1 MSNATTVDEL
11 AINVVAEAKPAADS
25 IGLLVT
31 ALEGLDAILAPA
43 VAKLAALA
51 VVIPK
56 VSMSALK
63 GTIASGSVELGK
75 TGTAADNARAE
86 LLRLGNQFRETQ
98 TGMAAGTIP
107 ANTAF
112 KQMGTILGNTNTQ
125 IMQMKRI
132 GTDLIPSSELELADA
147 GFSKMDFEVKKLASS
162 LGVVPPSLNK
172 ASIAAERFGGSLKSF
187 QNNTKNVD
195 PISPNFPVQLDQ
207 AKRALAQMKSQLF
220 AVSRE
225 QSTGGAFNTTQISRY
240 SSAISAATNRLQKL
254 TTTAAFAQKMQ
265 SSTVMMGGAG
275 FPAAPLA
282 YTPAFTQSATVASAA
297 MKTTTAAIKET
308 APALATVQNKVSSF
322 TQKLQAM
329 GTDGTKAT
337 NMLGGSFIQLRSTIF
352 FAFFAIGA
360 LVVLFKAF
368 VGASAM
374 LIEKI
379 NLFKVTMGKGAE
391 AASAYGDAITN
402 ALGLDPMAFKTTN
415 ANFQLLAVS
424 LGMTAEK
431 ATIVSRNLT
440 QLAYDYAS
448 FKDMSFADVE
458 AKFTSALAGQTRAV
472 ARLGI
477 DVTLAALKVEALK
490 EGIKGNVTEFTKA
503 NKVIL
508 MHNIMLRQ
516 STLAQ
521 GDLAR
526 TLASPTNMMRILG
539 DQFQV
544 AARTIG
550 YLFIPALS
558 AILPVLIAIIQG
570 ITSLTQRFIG
580 LFGIEMPSWTDMTNQ
595 LGQAAVGTDDLFNDM
610 TGTAAATKA
619 AADAAKKLK
628 DYTMGIDELNIMK
641 PPEADKG
648 AAGGPNINP
657 FGVYDMIG
665 GAKGLSAIV
674 APVLAEFKKLGVV
687 FKPFL
692 DALGRVWDALKPF
705 VKNVW
710 QGFVDFWNNTMKPM
724 AVWTINTIG
733 VAALETI
740 RKILEWFNDHPN
752 AAKLLGEA
760 LGAFVA
766 LKGLDMTIGILSTF
780 FGLLGGAFGLSNITG
795 VIDGVGRGIGGI
807 IDVVAGIS
815 TMSIPIKSAPWVRD
829 LTNTGIGIK
838 DLFAGSGAVGG
849 VGTAISGIFDAFAT
863 GGASEGFTALGAA
876 LGPTGWIAIGVALIA
891 TVIWANWDKIS
902 KWGTDLWDSLAPIR
916 QLFTDTVATMK
927 TAMAPAMDAL
937 SSAWDQLKVAMS
949 NIWDIVVLVWNL
961 LGQPVIEQLGTA
973 ISGILLAALYALVI
987 ALSIVAGVLPGII
1000 QLIAGLAEVIIST
1013 FNLAVATATFDSKG
1027 IAKALAGIGK
1037 GVADYIGGSVS
1048 AATGFVSGAKA
1059 GITAVN
1065 TSMQKFAANT
1075 ATTTKTVSANAD
1087 SMGKHIK
1094 GALTINTDGAINN
1107 LHKLYDKWAKIAK
1120 IASTAGSIQHEALL
1134 NSFSDTFSNKFT
1146 NAPAFAA
1153 GGMPTSGTMFRAGE
1167 TGPELTGSFN
1177 GNPNTVMPLA
1187 NSGFVEAMASAVYS
1201 ATVAAMGTTKQN
1213 SGGTGDVYI
1222 DGVKAGKVIK
1232 ASTTRAGLGGMV
1244 SVGQAG

>member
-1 MSNATTVDEL
+1 MAGASNSVTVDEL
-11 AINVVAEAKPAADS
+11 AINVVAEAGTAATSLDLLTASLERLSVILGPVLTKLAALGPAIARANIGAATAATGVTTAGATAMGSSANSLVAPS
-25 IGLLVT
+25 IAGAAASSKLGTVT
-31 ALEGLDAILAPA
+31 AVAATQIKGATNVIKELAPA
-43 VAKLAALA
+43 VAA
-51 VVIPK
+51 
-56 VSMSALK
+56 
-63 GTIASGSVELGK
+63 T
-75 TGTAADNARAE
+75 
-86 LLRLGNQFRETQ
+86 ET
-98 TGMAAGTIP
+98 
-107 ANTAF
+107 
-112 KQMGTILGNTNTQ
+112 
-125 IMQMKRI
+125 
-132 GTDLIPSSELELADA
+132 
-147 GFSKMDFEVKKLASS
+147 
-162 LGVVPPSLNK
+162 
-172 ASIAAERFGGSLKSF
+172 
-187 QNNTKNVD
+187 
-195 PISPNFPVQLDQ
+195 
-207 AKRALAQMKSQLF
+207 
-220 AVSRE
+220 
-225 QSTGGAFNTTQISRY
+225 
-240 SSAISAATNRLQKL
+240 
-254 TTTAAFAQKMQ
+254 
-265 SSTVMMGGAG
+265 
-275 FPAAPLA
+275 
-282 YTPAFTQSATVASAA
+282 
-297 MKTTTAAIKET
+297 
-308 APALATVQNKVSSF
+308 KVSSF
-322 TQKLQAM
+322 AQKLQAM
-329 GTDGTKAT
+329 GQTGSKST
-337 NMLGGSFIQLRSTIF
+337 NLLGGSFIQLRSALFFSF
-352 FAFFAIGA
+352 FALGA
-360 LVVLFKAF
+360 LVMLFKAF

-379 NLFKVTMGKGAE
+379 NLFQVTMGKGAE

-570 ITSLTQRFIG
+570 ITSLTQRFLG

-610 TGTAAATKA
+610 TGTAAAAKA
-619 AADAAKKLK
+619 AADEAKKLK
-628 DYTMGIDELNIMK
+628 DYTMGIDELNIMA
-641 PPEADKG
+641 PPKADKG

-687 FKPFL
+687 FAPFL
-692 DALGRVWDALKPF
+692 KALGEVWDALKPF

-724 AVWTINTIG
+724 AVWTINVLG
-733 VAALETI
+733 VAALNTI
-740 RKILEWFNDHPN
+740 KTILEWFNDHPA
-752 AAKLLGEA
+752 AAKALGEA
-760 LGAFVA
+760 LGVFVA
-766 LKGLDMTIGILSTF
+766 LKGLELTVGLLKGLFGILGSV
-780 FGLLGGAFGLSNITG
+780 FGLKGVAAILG
-795 VIDGVGRGIGGI
+795 GIGG
-807 IDVVAGIS
+807 A
-815 TMSIPIKSAPWVRD
+815 
-829 LTNTGIGIK
+829 IGDMVI
-838 DLFAGSGAVGG
+838 LFGGG
-849 VGTAISGIFDAFAT
+849 VGDITTGFGLFVAKIMAFTWPAWIETAGATIGGIFDAFAG
-863 GGASEGFTALGAA
+863 GGASAGFTALGAA
-876 LGPTGWIAIGVALIA
+876 LGPAGWIAIGVAGVA

-949 NIWDIVVLVWNL
+949 NIWDIIVLVWNL

-1037 GVADYIGGSVS
+1037 GVADSIGGSVS

-1075 ATTTKTVSANAD
+1075 ATTTKTVSSNVD

-1094 GALTINTDGAINN
+1094 GALTVNTDGAITN

-1146 NAPAFAA
+1146 NAPAFAG

-1167 TGPELTGSFN
+1167 AGPELTGSFN

-1201 ATVAAMGTTKQN
+1201 ATVAAMGTTKQ
-1213 SGGTGDVYI
+1213 SGGSGDVYI

-1232 ASTTRAGLGGMV
+1232 DSTTRAGLGGMV